1 MHSKVEHAERTF
13 HGNVPCRKIDG
24 DALRLVVVDKMP
36 FDAPSPIS
44 AAQDTQARVYARD
57 TLGLT
62 GSKLERY
69 PFDALA
75 ELTAPVIA
83 IDGPSASGKG
93 TVAARV
99 AAALG
104 WHYLDSGALY
114 RLTAV
119 AARRA
124 GVAWDDEAGVAAI
137 AAGLDV
143 VFGENSVFL
152 AGEDVGDA
160 IRQEDI
166 SVGASKVAALPAVR
180 AALLFRQR
188 LFRQAPGLVADGR
201 DMASVVFPDA
211 QTKVFLTAS
220 VEIRAERRY
229 KQLIEKGIAAS
240 IQPLLLDLRERDAR
254 DSQRSVAPL
263 KQNED
268 AELLDTTN
276 LTIEQA
282 VAQVL
287 SWRSK

>member
-1 MHSKVEHAERTF
+1 MQEVAVQAGLLDR
-13 HGNVPCRKIDG
+13 
-24 DALRLVVVDKMP
+24 ALR
-36 FDAPSPIS
+36 
-44 AAQDTQARVYARD
+44 RVSS
-57 TLGLT
+57 L
-62 GSKLERY
+62 
-69 PFDALA
+69 
-75 ELTAPVIA
+75 
-83 IDGPSASGKG
+83 
-93 TVAARV
+93 
-99 AAALG
+99 
-104 WHYLDSGALY
+104 W
-114 RLTAV
+114 
-119 AARRA
+119 
-124 GVAWDDEAGVAAI
+124 
-137 AAGLDV
+137 
-143 VFGENSVFL
+143 
-152 AGEDVGDA
+152 
-160 IRQEDI
+160 
-166 SVGASKVAALPAVR
+166 
-180 AALLFRQR
+180 
-188 LFRQAPGLVADGR
+188 R

>member
-1 MHSKVEHAERTF
+1 MIPLVATIDMETLSTEH
-13 HGNVPCRKIDG
+13 N
-24 DALRLVVVDKMP
+24 
-36 FDAPSPIS
+36 
-44 AAQDTQARVYARD
+44 
-57 TLGLT
+57 
-62 GSKLERY
+62 
-69 PFDALA
+69 
-75 ELTAPVIA
+75 
-83 IDGPSASGKG
+83 
-93 TVAARV
+93 
-99 AAALG
+99 AAL
-104 WHYLDSGALY
+104 LSIGAVIHDFGTGQQVDTFY
-114 RLTAV
+114 ANITP
-119 AARRA
+119 
-124 GVAWDDEAGVAAI
+124 ESSI

-143 VFGENSVFL
+143 VFGEDSILL
-152 AGEDVGDA
+152 AGEEVGDA
-160 IRQEDI
+160 IRQEEI
-166 SVGASKVAALPAVR
+166 SSGASQVAALPAVR

-188 LFRQAPGLVADGR
+188 AFRQAPGLVADGR

-276 LTIEQA
+276 LTIDQA

-287 SWRSK
+287 SWHSKQAVSMQ

>member
-1 MHSKVEHAERTF
+1 M
-13 HGNVPCRKIDG
+13 I
-24 DALRLVVVDKMP
+24 
-36 FDAPSPIS
+36 
-44 AAQDTQARVYARD
+44 
-57 TLGLT
+57 
-62 GSKLERY
+62 
-69 PFDALA
+69 
-75 ELTAPVIA
+75 PVIA

-99 AAALG
+99 AAVLG

-114 RLTAV
+114 RL
-119 AARRA
+119 AALAAQRA
-124 GVAWDDEAGVAAI
+124 GVAWSDEAAVAAV
-137 AAGLDV
+137 AAALDV
-143 VFGENSVFL
+143 RFGEDSILLSGV
-152 AGEDVGDA
+152 EVSEA

-166 SVGASKVAALPAVR
+166 SSGASKIAALPLVR
-180 AALLFRQR
+180 EALLARQR
-188 LFRQAPGLVADGR
+188 EFRQAPGLVADGR
-201 DMASVVFPDA
+201 DMGSVVFPDA
-211 QTKVFLTAS
+211 QTKIFLTAS
-220 VEIRAERRY
+220 VEIRAQRRY